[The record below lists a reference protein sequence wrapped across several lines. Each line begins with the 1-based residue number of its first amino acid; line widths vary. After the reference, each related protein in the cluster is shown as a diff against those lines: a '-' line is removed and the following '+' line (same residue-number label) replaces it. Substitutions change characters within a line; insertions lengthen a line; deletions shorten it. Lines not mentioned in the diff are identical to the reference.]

1 MTTARVVWY
10 EGMHLA
16 QQTFQLHSR
25 YLEDSIQFAISHLF
39 VKPYGIAGLDLD
51 AEALRNGT
59 VSVLHARGVMP
70 DGLAF
75 HIPQGDPPPDPLDIR
90 ELFSPT
96 QDSHIVRLTIPRYQP
111 GQANCGFDGQSGL
124 SIRRYVAATGEVP
137 DETTGQD
144 KRAVTFGRK
153 NFQLSLEGTSGDEGM
168 VALPLARVRR
178 GGAGHFIYDPDYV
191 PPCLQVGASPR
202 LMEML
207 QRLVEMLE
215 AKSGA
220 MQGQRLPGQGAR
232 GAPASD
238 DVASFWL
245 SHAIHSALGPL
256 RHHVSAK
263 RLHPERLYIEMARMA
278 GALCTFALDSHP
290 RMLPMYDHDR
300 LGECFEALDQHIRAH
315 LEIIVATNYLT
326 VPLQRSAD
334 YLHVGTVADKRCF
347 GPSLWLLGVR
357 SSIGD
362 AELIRYVPQLVK
374 VCSQKHILRLVK
386 EAFAGLTLQHVPAPP
401 AAMAP
406 RADTKYFNIARTG
419 PCWEA
424 MVKSADVGIYVPDG
438 IRDVELELRILPQG

>member
-59 VSVLHARGVMP
+59 VSLLHARGVMP

-96 QDSHIVRLTIPRYQP
+96 QDSHIVRLTIPQYQP
-111 GQANCGFDGQSGL
+111 GQANCSVDGQSGL
-124 SIRRYVAATGEVP
+124 SMRRYVAATGEVP

-153 NFQLSLEGTSGDEGM
+153 NFQLSLEGTPGGEGM

-178 GGAGHFIYDPDYV
+178 GGAGHFIYDPEYV

-220 MQGQRLPGQGAR
+220 MQGQRLPGQGAQ
-232 GAPASD
+232 GAQASD

-256 RHHVSAK
+256 RHHLSAK

-300 LGECFEALDQHIRAH
+300 LGECFEALDRHIRAH

-326 VPLQRSAD
+326 VPLRRSAD

-357 SSIGD
+357 SSIAA
-362 AELIRYVPQLVK
+362 AELIRQVPQLVK

-401 AAMAP
+401 AAIAP
-406 RADTKYFNIARTG
+406 RADTQYFSIARAG